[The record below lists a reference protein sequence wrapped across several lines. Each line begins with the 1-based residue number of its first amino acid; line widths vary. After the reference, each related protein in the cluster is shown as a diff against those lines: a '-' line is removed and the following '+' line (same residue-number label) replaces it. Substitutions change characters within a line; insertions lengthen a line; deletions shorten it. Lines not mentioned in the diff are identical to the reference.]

1 MQPFHFT
8 PQEILTYLP
17 CGWRVSDQATHGTWL
32 ESRQVWQLRLQDGA
46 DVEWLLQVLPKEVA
60 DLGRI
65 EALRIALTRL
75 QTEGLG

>member
-1 MQPFHFT
+1 MRPIYFT

-17 CGWRVSDQATHGTWL
+17 CGWRVSDPATHGTWL
-32 ESRQVWQLRLQDGA
+32 EPRQVWQLRLQDGA
-46 DVEWLLQVLPKEVA
+46 DVDWLLEVPYKEVA
-60 DLGRI
+60 NLGRI